1 LKFRLK
7 VSKQAERFL
16 DRHSE
21 AFAYKFERAFMQICE
36 NPFRAT
42 GLDIKKLKGL
52 KQDFRLRIG
61 QYRMLYTTVNDIVYV
76 YRIDTRGDVY
86 KGKR

>member
-1 LKFRLK
+1 
-7 VSKQAERFL
+7 
-16 DRHSE
+16 
-21 AFAYKFERAFMQICE
+21 MQICE